1 MFANKNIPSCISFAG
16 GDIFYSSTG
25 NQRGSPILSL
35 IFRVKTWLSGSA
47 KTSADDTSLF
57 GSSLKS
63 LEAKMQ
69 SDVLKL
75 FLRI

>member
-25 NQRGSPILSL
+25 NHRGSPILSL

-57 GSSLKS
+57 GSSLMS